1 MNDLWNRLYKFRI
14 VKYDDEKLIVECEK
28 LIVRNFDELIVENW
42 QLIFE
47 NEKLVVENEKLIDES
62 FEKLSGDVTD
72 RFDEVSENK
81 LIADDEKMNIENVNV
96 KNLNEK
102 IVVKNKSLIAENF
115 KNEINVEVNFEDVIV
130 VNLTMKNCCFKY
142 MIVEDVRLW

>member
-1 MNDLWNRLYKFRI
+1 M
-14 VKYDDEKLIVECEK
+14 
-28 LIVRNFDELIVENW
+28 
-42 QLIFE
+42 
-47 NEKLVVENEKLIDES
+47 IDES

-142 MIVEDVRLW
+142 MIVEDVRL